1 MEQNLGINRKC
12 SHSKEKKHTVLKH
25 VKMNLTLVIKYFN
38 FPGILA
44 RVSKGQKKNYNAYVL
59 ELEVFWEGLHG
70 KCWLIAKWLITL

>member
-1 MEQNLGINRKC
+1 MHDPDQLHHHGNLKEREVGGEGLEQNLGINRKC

-44 RVSKGQKKNYNAYVL
+44 RVSKGQKKIIMPTY
-59 ELEVFWEGLHG
+59 
-70 KCWLIAKWLITL
+70 